1 MMSVGGI
8 FLFLGRLQTNMFCCT
23 IYYMSEWFEAIVL
36 TYLGGV
42 GSNELITSHLT

>member
-1 MMSVGGI
+1 MSVGGI

-36 TYLGGV
+36 T